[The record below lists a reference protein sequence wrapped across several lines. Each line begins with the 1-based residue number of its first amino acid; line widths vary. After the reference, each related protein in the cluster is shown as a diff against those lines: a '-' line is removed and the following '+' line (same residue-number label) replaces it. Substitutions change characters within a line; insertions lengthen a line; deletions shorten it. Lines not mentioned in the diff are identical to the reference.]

1 MSPATRD
8 RLISFIRFFH
18 GFSRMIFPGQ
28 SASLH
33 APRGDRVSHGARF
46 LCPWLFSTAEA
57 RTSNSPLSR
66 PPPDDPP
73 ANPPRPPWAW
83 CERGARGGTRRT
95 QREQKPRAEE
105 EFRRW
110 WFISTRPRNELFFAR
125 QGDIF
130 WALSAQIPGFCE
142 RKKRGFAS
150 TKTGGFCERKTR
162 GGCAAK
168 HRFLRSPRGD

>member
-130 WALSAQIPGFCE
+130 WALSAQIPGFCAARAAIE
-142 RKKRGFAS
+142 RHLKRFSRVLEAKKNGVFQWRACSKYFS
-150 TKTGGFCERKTR
+150 V
-162 GGCAAK
+162 
-168 HRFLRSPRGD
+168 